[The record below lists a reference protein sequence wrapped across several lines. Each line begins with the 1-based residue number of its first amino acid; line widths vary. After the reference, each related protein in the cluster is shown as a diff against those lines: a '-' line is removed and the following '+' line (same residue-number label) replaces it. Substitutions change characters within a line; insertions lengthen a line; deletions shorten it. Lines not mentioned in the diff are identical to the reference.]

1 MMPAPV
7 REKSERWLCM
17 LAFYRPGGIVMQ
29 CSYYKAAVVAT
40 SLLASPVHSA
50 VVGSSA
56 DGFTVREQVEFAG
69 SPASAWKRLIDVGS
83 WWNPQHTYS
92 GRSSNLTL
100 TLSPGGCWCEQLENG
115 GFVRHL
121 EVVLVIP
128 EKTLRL
134 NGGLGPLQGIGAT
147 GALTFTLRS
156 TAPTATTVIAEYSV
170 VGYSP
175 DGLSSMAGA
184 VDQVLG
190 EQLQRFAAK

>member
-1 MMPAPV
+1 MRSSYWKFAV
-7 REKSERWLCM
+7 
-17 LAFYRPGGIVMQ
+17 LA
-29 CSYYKAAVVAT
+29 AALV
-40 SLLASPVHSA
+40 ASPVRAA
-50 VVGSSA
+50 VVGSGA
-56 DGFTVREQVEFAG
+56 DGFTVREEVQFAG
-69 SPASAWKRLIDVGS
+69 SPAIAWKRLIDVGS

-100 TLSPGGCWCEQLENG
+100 TLRPGGCWCERLENG
-115 GFVRHL
+115 GFARHL

-134 NGGLGPLQGIGAT
+134 TGALGPLQGIGAT

-170 VGYSP
+170 VGYSR
-175 DGLSSMAGA
+175 DGLSSFAGA